1 MSFAAAHASQ
11 VRRLEE
17 EEEEMTRYDEADLA
31 EGWEFKIMRS
41 AMGNFGKPEVMR
53 AMLEEEALTGW
64 ELLEKLDDRRV
75 RLKRPDSARDRDSMV
90 PPGVD
95 PYRTTYGWSEGLVV
109 VLVIIAIVGV
119 IAAAMVAAAAAGAL

>member
-41 AMGNFGKPEVMR
+41 AMGNFGKPDVMR

-75 RLKRPDSARDRDSMV
+75 RLKRPVSARDRDSMV

-119 IAAAMVAAAAAGAL
+119 IAAAMAAAAAAGAM